1 MHIIFPSL
9 PSAIAA
15 LLVIIDEPYLDPG
28 SGSYIIQLIIA
39 SLLGAAF
46 VIRASWSK
54 IKTFFKTTFDN
65 SEDDIETPEENG
77 E

>member
-9 PSAIAA
+9 PPA
-15 LLVIIDEPYLDPG
+15 LTELLIIVDEPYLDPG

-46 VIRASWSK
+46 IVRASWSK
-54 IKTFFKTTFDN
+54 IKTFFKSTFNN
-65 SEDDIETPEENG
+65 SEDEADIPEENG

>member
-1 MHIIFPSL
+1 MHIFFSPL
-9 PSAIAA
+9 ASALTE
-15 LLVIIDEPYLDPG
+15 LLIIMDEPYLDPG

-46 VIRASWSK
+46 IVRASWSK
-54 IKTFFKTTFDN
+54 IKIFFKRIFNN
-65 SEDDIETPEENG
+65 SEEEIETPEENG

>member
-1 MHIIFPSL
+1 MHIIFPSI
-9 PSAIAA
+9 PPA
-15 LLVIIDEPYLDPG
+15 LTELLIIVDEPYLDPG

-46 VIRASWSK
+46 IVRASWSK
-54 IKTFFKTTFDN
+54 IKTFFKSTFNN
-65 SEDDIETPEENG
+65 SEDEIETPEENG